1 MNKVVNRKNGTLAI
15 EKIKPCRVERRTDM
29 QYLLEEMVELDRQVH
44 AGKRA
49 EIELRK
55 LEEQFRN
62 LCIEEVIEE
71 WTRLKF

>member
-1 MNKVVNRKNGTLAI
+1 MPKVVNRKDGTLTI
-15 EKIKPCRVERRTDM
+15 KRNKPCRAERRNDM
-29 QYLLEEMVELDRQVH
+29 QYLLEKMVELDRQVH

-55 LEEQFRN
+55 LEEQFRS

-71 WTRLKF
+71 

>member
-1 MNKVVNRKNGTLAI
+1 MNNTDGTLTI
-15 EKIKPCRVERRTDM
+15 EKNKPCRAERRTNM

-44 AGKRA
+44 VGKRA

-71 WTRLKF
+71 